1 MTNQVPPA
9 KDDGWAMSD
18 RRERAVMFDSP
29 SDPMPEAD
37 ASPFDAEASNVR
49 LPTGRGVLSAEEV
62 AALLRPNLDD
72 MPPLEP
78 EPEKVV
84 DKAVQDFPD
93 APTRT
98 AQVEVGDVE
107 QQHARRLAA
116 RLSLSLRQDC
126 GLKAAA
132 TVSNVRNEEFAYAL
146 EGAGR
151 GVAVACF
158 TAPSGEIGC
167 MLMLSAPLTSALIET
182 ACGGKPSQS
191 PGAAR
196 VLTPLDAA
204 LLEGLVRPLGGAVGG
219 HLSFARVEIDAAF
232 AAALASP
239 GTARVIDLDVRVEEV
254 RLSATLILAQDDLFE
269 EDGQGAG
276 RQIREPALFEGA
288 SSGAVTAQPNQKAL
302 TAVLTARI
310 AKITVPLSRLS
321 NLKPGA
327 TLLLGV
333 PADQPVALLSGG
345 LDGALAAE
353 GEIGRKGG
361 KIAIRVTR
369 RGPAL
374 R

>member
-1 MTNQVPPA
+1 MTNQMPPA

-18 RRERAVMFDSP
+18 GRERAVMFDTP
-29 SDPMPEAD
+29 DEPMPA
-37 ASPFDAEASNVR
+37 AGLPAPQAEASNVR
-49 LPTGRGVLSAEEV
+49 APRGRGVLSAEEI

-78 EPEKVV
+78 EPEKIE
-84 DKAVQDFPD
+84 DKPVQNFPD
-93 APTRT
+93 AL
-98 AQVEVGDVE
+98 AKAAAVAVGDVE

-132 TVSNVRNEEFAYAL
+132 TVSKVRNEEFAYAL

-182 ACGGKPSQS
+182 ACGGKPSHTS
-191 PGAAR
+191 GAAR

-204 LLEGLVRPLGGAVGG
+204 LLEGLVRPLGGAVGK

-239 GTARVIDLDVRVEEV
+239 GTARVIDLDVRVEDV
-254 RLSATLILAQDDLFE
+254 RLPATLILAEDDLFE
-269 EDGQGAG
+269 EDGQGEGQQA
-276 RQIREPALFEGA
+276 RRPALFDDA
-288 SSGAVTAQPNQKAL
+288 SSGAVTTQPNQKAL

-345 LDGALAAE
+345 RDGALAAE

-361 KIAIRVTR
+361 KVAIRVTR